1 MSKQTI
7 HKYVV
12 PPNNQGVVM
21 YNHAEVLSVGSQGDD
36 VVIWVKEN
44 PDNVQVVRNI
54 MGVMTGDMVD
64 PTHKHH
70 GAVQLPNGI
79 VVHVFE
85 R

>member
-1 MSKQTI
+1 MKQTV
-7 HKYVV
+7 HKYVI
-12 PPNNQGVVM
+12 PPNNQGVIM
-21 YNHAEVLSVGSQGDD
+21 YNHAEVLSVGSQGSD

-64 PTHKHH
+64 PAHKYH
-70 GAVQLPNGI
+70 GTVQLPNGI